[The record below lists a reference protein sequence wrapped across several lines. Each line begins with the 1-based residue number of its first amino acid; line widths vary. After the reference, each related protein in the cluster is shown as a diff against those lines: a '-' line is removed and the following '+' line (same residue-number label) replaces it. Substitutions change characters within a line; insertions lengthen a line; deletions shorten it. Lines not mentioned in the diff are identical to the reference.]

1 MGGEKMAAF
10 LNTNTITK
18 DVLNPNDER
27 VNQLLQRLSKVNWL
41 SSFAEKS
48 DGQVEQAMKEFVH
61 YFGLEHC
68 EIKWIAEDELP
79 SFLEEM
85 KLEDNDVWLRLQ
97 HVPEEIKHQAEQE
110 GRFDVLVTLA
120 DEVPA
125 LIFHH
130 CFDKVFA
137 ALGRYGS
144 STVTTAVCYM
154 MYIGGMACAWE
165 LVSDI
170 KRWETNPFL
179 SLIVVLEH
187 GHWPLGVTGNQFF
200 VI

>member
-1 MGGEKMAAF
+1 MAAF
-10 LNTNTITK
+10 PNTNTITK
-18 DVLNPNDER
+18 DVLCLNDER
-27 VNQLLQRLSKVNWL
+27 VDRLLQRLSRVNWL
-41 SSFAEKS
+41 SSFAEKN
-48 DGQVEQAMKEFVH
+48 DEQVEQAIKEFAH
-61 YFGLEHC
+61 FFGLKHC
-68 EIKWIAEDELP
+68 EIKWIAEEELP

-85 KLEDNDVWLRLQ
+85 KLEYNDVWPQLQ
-97 HVPEEIKHQAEQE
+97 QVPEKIKHQAEQA
-110 GRFDVLVTLA
+110 GRLDALLTLA

-130 CFDKVFA
+130 CFDKLFA

-144 STVTTAVCYM
+144 SVVTTAVCYM

-170 KRWETNPFL
+170 EGWETNPFL
-179 SLIVVLEH
+179 SLIAVLEH
-187 GHWPLGVTGNQFF
+187 GHWPLGLIRNQFY

>member
-1 MGGEKMAAF
+1 MAAF

-27 VNQLLQRLSKVNWL
+27 VNRLLQRLSKVNWL

-48 DGQVEQAMKEFVH
+48 DEQVEQAMKEFAH

-85 KLEDNDVWLRLQ
+85 KLEDNDVWLKLQ
-97 HVPEEIKHQAEQE
+97 QVPEKIKHQAEQA
-110 GRFDVLVTLA
+110 GRLDALLTLA

-130 CFDKVFA
+130 CFDKLFA
-137 ALGRYGS
+137 LLGRYGS
-144 STVTTAVCYM
+144 SVVTTAVCYM

-170 KRWETNPFL
+170 QGCETNPFL
-179 SLIVVLEH
+179 SLIAVLEQ